1 MHYSGMTL
9 YHNHK
14 ISSPNHMQHHPTD
27 HKIGRLI
34 PWQGK
39 DYRYFS
45 GTAYLGMGS
54 VPPFEQ
60 EILQGIQQYG
70 PNHGASRFS
79 NVQLEVYEDLE
90 QQFASGAR
98 APYAALLSSGFMAG
112 YLTQTL
118 LCEMAHTV
126 WAAPDAH
133 PAILPANYQPDPDQS
148 FHEFANECIQK
159 SHQVKGQTI
168 AILSNAVDTIL
179 PAIHDFNWV
188 KDLSP
193 ANTYYLLV
201 DDSHAFGLLGKGIYG
216 TYHQWKNLPAHL
228 IVAGSLG
235 KALAI
240 PAGIILGDAYFIEKV
255 KSSATF
261 RGASPPAPGY
271 CQAFLQ
277 AEKLYEQQQTL
288 LQENMEYFF
297 KRIDNT
303 SDQLR
308 YDPRFPVVTFKNS
321 GWAPKLLEAGM
332 MISSFSY
339 PRPEDAPVDRII
351 LSAYHTKEDLA
362 HLASAIVSG

>member
-1 MHYSGMTL
+1 
-9 YHNHK
+9 
-14 ISSPNHMQHHPTD
+14 MQHHPIP

-54 VPPFEQ
+54 VPQFEQ
-60 EILQGIQQYG
+60 LIIQGIQQYG

-79 NVQLEVYEDLE
+79 NVQLEVYEELE
-90 QQFASGAR
+90 QQFASGAG

-133 PAILPANYQPDPDQS
+133 PAILPANYQPDPEQS

-179 PAIHDFNWV
+179 PAIHDFDWV

-216 TYHQWKNLPAHL
+216 TYSQWKSLPAHL

-235 KALAI
+235 KGLAI
-240 PAGIILGDAYFIEKV
+240 PAGIVLGDAQFIGKV
-255 KSSATF
+255 KNSAIF
-261 RGASPPAPGY
+261 RGASPAAPGY

-277 AEKLYEQQQTL
+277 AGKIYKQQQSL
-288 LQENMEYFF
+288 LQANMEYFF
-297 KRIDNT
+297 KLINNS

-308 YDPRFPVVTFKNS
+308 YDPRFPVITFKNN
-321 GWAPKLLEAGM
+321 GWSPKLLEAGI

-339 PRPEDAPVDRII
+339 PRPEDPPVDRII
-351 LSAYHTKEDLA
+351 LSAYHMQEDLEK
-362 HLASAIVSG
+362 LTEVLTNTSI